1 MNFIKKIVDKKID
14 NSVHLQFQ
22 KFSKGEFKERA
33 LIFAKKVKDK
43 FTINTSAEFGN
54 EFVKTLAEK
63 LGKRKAQ
70 VTGSIISTS
79 DLKGEMDFK
88 KVSQF
93 QGVKNYSIEQEMS
106 GEEILRLLNKFPKN
120 FFGLSFSFD
129 KYTLKVKPKA
139 PKSGKPSSKGDKNT
153 KPDFCKLITEDSE
166 IAKSL
171 IFEKPDFKEAEIKHD
186 FLIESINAPA
196 NLKGSED
203 YAKIREESTRKGK
216 IIRYSKIDGI
226 SMKKEYDFEA

>member
-1 MNFIKKIVDKKID
+1 MNFIKKIVDKKTD

-120 FFGLSFSFD
+120 FFGCYLTFRLS
-129 KYTLKVKPKA
+129 
-139 PKSGKPSSKGDKNT
+139 
-153 KPDFCKLITEDSE
+153 
-166 IAKSL
+166 
-171 IFEKPDFKEAEIKHD
+171 H
-186 FLIESINAPA
+186 
-196 NLKGSED
+196 
-203 YAKIREESTRKGK
+203 
-216 IIRYSKIDGI
+216 
-226 SMKKEYDFEA
+226 